1 MKAANLAR
9 LFSNIETRYRAVQ
22 LNGMN
27 LKQAKQTP
35 LPLII
40 GFASLAA
47 GALACLLY
55 VLWPLSGSAGKE
67 DKAASKVATA
77 VANDTV
83 AAGIPA
89 GNPAPRPATGV
100 TRPAGP
106 ELPARPTQTVRQPQ
120 QAKPLVLPNF
130 KPENI
135 IRNPPWRNGPPVRT
149 PNPGKP
155 TVASSQAPASPTS
168 PAPPSPRAVTV
179 APSAAPNGATR
190 NAPGQSLPYLPP
202 ARRLP
207 TPTPFPPPPPQVSP
221 LPPSPAPASDTRTPG
236 TN

>member
-1 MKAANLAR
+1 
-9 LFSNIETRYRAVQ
+9 
-22 LNGMN
+22 MN
-27 LKQAKQTP
+27 LKQARQTP

-77 VANDTV
+77 VASDT
-83 AAGIPA
+83 AAARTPA
-89 GNPAPRPATGV
+89 GNPAPRPAMGV

-106 ELPARPTQTVRQPQ
+106 ELPAMRTQTVRQPQ

-155 TVASSQAPASPTS
+155 TVANSQVPASPTS
-168 PAPPSPRAVTV
+168 PAPPSPRVVTV

-190 NAPGQSLPYLPP
+190 NAPGQHLPYLAP

-207 TPTPFPPPPPQVSP
+207 APPPASTVPPPASA
-221 LPPSPAPASDTRTPG
+221 PPTNPAPKED
-236 TN
+236 